1 MKIKTIAAAIAA
13 LSVFVAC
20 EKTEEPGTT
29 APNPEN
35 SLTAP
40 VITPSATENKI

>member
-20 EKTEEPGTT
+20 EKTEDD
-29 APNPEN
+29 NRFEN
-35 SLTAP
+35 
-40 VITPSATENKI
+40 IEYY